1 MVTWLGGSLVS
12 ALLPTPSEEAQ
23 CVLWRFLFW
32 FVFVWACVNMAQRC
46 HFACT
51 EMILSYHLLHQ
62 LIFFTHK
69 LELSRHCSVVCVVSG
84 VVCVVFLL
92 CGLFAF
98 VFVVFCFV
106 S

>member
-1 MVTWLGGSLVS
+1 
-12 ALLPTPSEEAQ
+12 
-23 CVLWRFLFW
+23 
-32 FVFVWACVNMAQRC
+32 MAQRC

-84 VVCVVFLL
+84 VVCVVFCCVVCLL
-92 CGLFAF
+92 LFLW
-98 VFVVFCFV
+98 CFV
-106 S
+106 LCPR